1 MAFWNEDED
10 ATEFPDPSFGSSMD
24 ELSPPTSPS
33 CKAAGVVLSPSN
45 IKIIKQRSNNN
56 LPPRINRVTSDMSSD
71 MNDILSP
78 TFDSASIQQDDSFR
92 SLGPSPQSS
101 MGDGNYLSQSYSAD
115 SIIRRVEEEIAAAR
129 NAASSAKNRLSDRQQ
144 QQQQRQQQ
152 ESQLQSQWQ
161 EQKLYTFSM
170 GSMGSGLGSMG
181 SGDEDMKAM
190 LDVGVDIY
198 VEDGLNTA
206 EVNSML
212 DEHALPQSSSMAD
225 NYEKAMDL
233 FDDEFANGNED
244 ENDDVDSDNSEVDE
258 AIELVFSTAEASE
271 ASDPFEDEDW
281 QQPAAIVDSNSN
293 GSDSVLQ
300 GMEDIKSTP
309 LAPVLEMQEEE
320 DLAGDRT
327 SEASDTFQDDEDWR
341 QLVTANSNSNNSD
354 GRLCTMEEIESTPL
368 APALDTQEEEDLTG
382 DPLFDGPTLS
392 DEQSIMR
399 IQSSA
404 SKELE
409 EVIRA
414 VAVEKEAVQD
424 EPSSDDTTGCDAALA
439 SRAKLEDSDTTSYD
453 AQMENYKALQN
464 DMSLKSNDAPTPTSK
479 EKKILIFEA
488 SGAST
493 PIDHY
498 AREVSHFEVTESH
511 DVIYQESKDTPAEQP
526 EEMESVETS
535 GAPIDHD
542 SNVEPSS
549 EETQDDINLKP
560 SKAPADQPEEME
572 HGGKVELLSE
582 GTEPQDDINLKS
594 SDYSAE
600 QFKDKEDAIT
610 SSTYVSISKDVKADP
625 PMETR
630 DDEDS
635 TTNDA
640 PPQQYEEKESVQ
652 ASGTNTANELLETES
667 KGDKNLE
674 SDDGPAQSETST
686 AEDEKWLSEITS
698 GDAVASDANNAP
710 AMDEEN
716 ELIDLTNITLEIDE
730 GEEQAVVDSPQNQ
743 TTVEVLVNDDL
754 VNTAIEGGE
763 ENIQTPVVSSPIG
776 GKQEISSPGA
786 SKGQPP
792 MGANRA
798 SPKRRGIANA
808 HVAKGSEK
816 AEASTEKDLTGKFQ
830 RIRFRDPFPKLR
842 MGQAPRDPLTVF
854 DEHVIRPPI
863 GKPRWTKPTKTL
875 KQLINAVIGPS
886 LQRRS
891 NACGALKVLTT
902 QKKNLKSLARM
913 DGFLSSMIFAVAE
926 DISSS
931 EKTLALDARTR
942 AMTCLRNVCEPKEN
956 RVRVCAYE
964 GLPECLMK
972 VIREDGGEARVLAC
986 GALALLAKTPS
997 CREDMAR
1004 TKGLIDILAEVL
1016 SGEVPVPV
1024 VEPEEE
1030 KKEDDGEESLSSEGS
1045 SIHDED
1051 DDHSS
1056 HSGSSFFSEGS
1067 ALVDAP
1073 DDQARASIR
1082 KRNEGMHDEF
1092 LQRARS
1098 NACAA
1103 LLHLS
1108 KHCPVTVRIHRQREF
1123 QLKRNVHVYS
1133 PVYSFIAFPT
1143 TDQTML

>member
-1 MAFWNEDED
+1 MPFFNEDE
-10 ATEFPDPSFGSSMD
+10 TGVPDPSFGSSMD
-24 ELSPPTSPS
+24 GLSPPTSPS
-33 CKAAGVVLSPSN
+33 CKAAGVVISPSN
-45 IKIIKQRSNNN
+45 SKIIKQSNNRSNNN
-56 LPPRINRVTSDMSSD
+56 LPPRINQVTSDLSCNMQ
-71 MNDILSP
+71 DILSP
-78 TFDSASIQQDDSFR
+78 TFDSASSHQDDSFR
-92 SLGPSPQSS
+92 SIGPSPQSS
-101 MGDGNYLSQSYSAD
+101 MGDGYYLSQSYSAD

-152 ESQLQSQWQ
+152 QSQLQSQWQ
-161 EQKLYTFSM
+161 EQKL
-170 GSMGSGLGSMG
+170 GSMG
-181 SGDEDMKAM
+181 SGDEDIKAM

-198 VEDGLNTA
+198 VEDDLNTA

-212 DEHALPQSSSMAD
+212 DEHDALPQSSSMAD

-244 ENDDVDSDNSEVDE
+244 ENDDVDSENSGVVDE

-281 QQPAAIVDSNSN
+281 QQPVAIIDSNSN
-293 GSDSVLQ
+293 DSDSILHS
-300 GMEDIKSTP
+300 MEDIKSTS
-309 LAPVLEMQEEE
+309 LAPVLETQEEE
-320 DLAGDRT
+320 DLAGDLT
-327 SEASDTFQDDEDWR
+327 SEASDTFEDDEDWR
-341 QLVTANSNSNNSD
+341 QLETANSNSNNSD
-354 GRLCTMEEIESTPL
+354 GILPTMEEIESTQL
-368 APALDTQEEEDLTG
+368 APELGTQEEEDLTG
-382 DPLFDGPTLS
+382 NPMFDGPTLS

-404 SKELE
+404 SNELE

-424 EPSSDDTTGCDAALA
+424 EPSSDDTTGGDAAIP
-439 SRAKLEDSDTTSYD
+439 SPAKSEDRVTMIRDAHMESYEALED
-453 AQMENYKALQN
+453 
-464 DMSLKSNDAPTPTSK
+464 DMNLESNHATTPTSA

-493 PIDHY
+493 SIDHY
-498 AREVSHFEVTESH
+498 AKEVSHFEAMESQ
-511 DVIYQESKDTPAEQP
+511 DDIDLESKYTPTEQP

-535 GAPIDHD
+535 GAPIIDHD
-542 SNVEPSS
+542 SKLEPSS
-549 EETQDDINLKP
+549 KESQDDINMQP
-560 SKAPADQPEEME
+560 SKGPAYQHEEME
-572 HGGKVELLSE
+572 HDGNLEPSSE
-582 GTEPQDDINLKS
+582 GTEPQDDISLKS
-594 SDYSAE
+594 SETPAE
-600 QFKDKEDAIT
+600 QSKDKESAIT
-610 SSTYVSISKDVKADP
+610 SSTYASIGNDARADP

-640 PPQQYEEKESVQ
+640 PAQQYEDKESVQ
-652 ASGTNTANELLETES
+652 ASGINTANELNETES
-667 KGDKNLE
+667 KGDKILKSNDCL
-674 SDDGPAQSETST
+674 AQSEAST

-698 GDAVASDANNAP
+698 GDAVASDAINAP
-710 AMDEEN
+710 AMHEEN
-716 ELIDLTNITLEIDE
+716 GLIDLTNSTLEIDE
-730 GEEQAVVDSPQNQ
+730 GGEEAVVDSPQNE
-743 TTVEVLVNDDL
+743 TAAEVLVNHDL
-754 VNTAIEGGE
+754 VNTTIEGGE
-763 ENIQTPVVSSPIG
+763 ENKQAPVVSSPIG
-776 GKQEISSPGA
+776 GKHELSSPGA
-786 SKGQPP
+786 SKGQTPK
-792 MGANRA
+792 GANSA
-798 SPKRRGIANA
+798 SPKRRGITNGD
-808 HVAKGSEK
+808 VAKRSEN
-816 AEASTEKDLTGKFQ
+816 AAASTEEELTGKFR

-854 DEHVIRPPI
+854 DEHSIRPPI
-863 GKPRWTKPTKTL
+863 GKLRWTKPTKTL

-926 DISSS
+926 DVSST

-956 RVRVCAYE
+956 RVRVCTYE
-964 GLPECLMK
+964 GLLECLMK
-972 VIREDGGEARVLAC
+972 VIREDPGEARVLAC

-997 CREDMAR
+997 CREGLAR

-1030 KKEDDGEESLSSEGS
+1030 KKDDDGEESLSSEGS
-1045 SIHDED
+1045 SVHDED

-1056 HSGSSFFSEGS
+1056 HSGSRSSFSSEGS

-1103 LLHLS
+1103 LMHLS
-1108 KHCPVTVRIHRQREF
+1108 KQCPVTVRIHRQREF
-1123 QLKRNVHVYS
+1123 RNSNMYTFTHPFTRALPS
-1133 PVYSFIAFPT
+1133 PTVDRT
-1143 TDQTML
+1143 VL